1 MKPIALIAMARR
13 ARRGRR
19 RVEGRTW
26 FRRCQSCG
34 VKIECEEGFQ
44 EFERKLKPW
53 SLYECLQVSGTT
65 SCAIKGA
72 KKKELDAK
80 ATKELVATWY

>member
-13 ARRGRR
+13 AHRGRR

-34 VKIECEEGFQ
+34 VKIKCEEGFQ

-53 SLYECLQVSGTT
+53 SLYECLQVSGTI

-72 KKKELDAK
+72 KKTEPDAK
-80 ATKELVATWY
+80 ATE